1 MKVQQSYSYNFT
13 ISLGNWAIPSQT
25 MEEKIITAIQHIC
38 FKSNQRV
45 TSQIIFWFFNK
56 SPLIIEFELFQNR
69 MNRLEIDCHF
79 YKKRGVKILKISFN
93 SITPDSNKNDGPDN
107 VQRVNL
113 KLKQSLK
120 TIEKLE

>member
-1 MKVQQSYSYNFT
+1 
-13 ISLGNWAIPSQT
+13 
-25 MEEKIITAIQHIC
+25 
-38 FKSNQRV
+38 
-45 TSQIIFWFFNK
+45 
-56 SPLIIEFELFQNR
+56 